1 MKYRLKNKK
10 VIIGNV
16 IVVFI
21 LVMAISLV
29 VITSSYLKEYDKNID
44 TNSTSV
50 IKTDKNIVRSPK
62 IDEYIDTLDE
72 QKIVEEVDIKKEVTS
87 ILTTENDKYESHIFN
102 YETGKEITITELI
115 KEDKIDD
122 FWNKIKELVYLKYP
136 TFIADVISLN
146 NGNNEYFLKDN
157 ELVIYYYDYTIDPM
171 PQEDLFLVVNYNE
184 IKDYLN
190 ITVDLDSNYVNE
202 DGSVINPSKK
212 LVAITFDDGPGPYTN
227 DLVNILKNNKA
238 RATFFMLGN
247 NLEKYR
253 STVLNVYN
261 NGNEIGYHSYA
272 HQNFKRQSIADIQTE
287 FATSNDILKSITGTG
302 FSLVRPP
309 YGSINSEIKE
319 ALDVSFIL
327 WNVDTEDWRHKDVD
341 YLLNYTLEN
350 VGDGYIILFHDIHKT
365 SVEAIEKIL
374 PYLYVEGYQVVS
386 VSELAE
392 NFGTTLESHK
402 AYRYFVK

>member
-21 LVMAISLV
+21 LVMAISSV

-171 PQEDLFLVVNYNE
+171 PKEDLFLVVNYNE

-287 FATSNDILKSITGTG
+287 FATSNEILKSITGTG

-402 AYRYFVK
+402 VYRYFVK

>member
-16 IVVFI
+16 IAVFI
-21 LVMAISLV
+21 LVMAISSV

-122 FWNKIKELVYLKYP
+122 FWNKIKELVYLKHP

-171 PQEDLFLVVNYNE
+171 PKEDLFLVVNYNE

-386 VSELAE
+386 VSELVE

-402 AYRYFVK
+402 TYRYFVK